1 MCTSLP
7 GFEPGIFWSV
17 VRRVIRCATSPVLA
31 VARFLLYE
39 PSSVSDLLFVWREI
53 WTACMH
59 YRPKYGDV
67 KPKQPTSPCRVLPL
81 SATGGFSAL
90 KSVYGNVRHMK
101 LCVKCQYCLHCESN
115 HSFRWMP
122 IALKDWTYLLG
133 GLAAD
138 VFQEK
143 CEQNE
148 KVLARRIWTTDLR
161 MSIWYFQLQS
171 SALPTELSRDALV
184 GRKIRRHKVVPG
196 TDMYV
201 AKPLPLRTELH
212 VVYVMT
218 LVLIDLRSVCVF
230 ALRNNMLNGKMC
242 SIGGC
247 KRTQAWH
254 PHHIYN
260 ISIKAV
266 LIWSL

>member
-31 VARFLLYE
+31 VARFSLYK

-67 KPKQPTSPCRVLPL
+67 KPKQPTSPCRVLLL

-122 IALKDWTYLLG
+122 IALKDWTYILG

-161 MSIWYFQLQS
+161 ISSWYFQLQS
-171 SALPTELSRDALV
+171 SALPTDLSRDA
-184 GRKIRRHKVVPG
+184 
-196 TDMYV
+196 
-201 AKPLPLRTELH
+201 
-212 VVYVMT
+212 
-218 LVLIDLRSVCVF
+218 
-230 ALRNNMLNGKMC
+230 
-242 SIGGC
+242 
-247 KRTQAWH
+247 
-254 PHHIYN
+254 
-260 ISIKAV
+260 
-266 LIWSL
+266 

>member
-1 MCTSLP
+1 MHA
-7 GFEPGIFWSV
+7 FRW
-17 VRRVIRCATSPVLA
+17 RAVLTM
-31 VARFLLYE
+31 ARFSLYK

-67 KPKQPTSPCRVLPL
+67 KPKQPTSPCRVLLL

-122 IALKDWTYLLG
+122 IALKDWTCILG

-184 GRKIRRHKVVPG
+184 GRKIRRHKLVPG
-196 TDMYV
+196 TDMYSMSPSLYLYV
-201 AKPLPLRTELH
+201 QNYMQCMLWPWYWLICGLFVCLPCATTCWMER
-212 VVYVMT
+212 
-218 LVLIDLRSVCVF
+218 C
-230 ALRNNMLNGKMC
+230 A
-242 SIGGC
+242 
-247 KRTQAWH
+247 Q
-254 PHHIYN
+254 
-260 ISIKAV
+260 
-266 LIWSL
+266 

>member
-1 MCTSLP
+1 MYELARIRTWNLLICSQTRYPLRHQPRADNGKIFISL
-7 GFEPGIFWSV
+7 
-17 VRRVIRCATSPVLA
+17 
-31 VARFLLYE
+31 YK

-67 KPKQPTSPCRVLPL
+67 KPKQPTSPCRVLLL

-122 IALKDWTYLLG
+122 IALKDWTYILG

-161 MSIWYFQLQS
+161 ISSWYFQLQS
-171 SALPTELSRDALV
+171 SALPTELSRDALY
-184 GRKIRRHKVVPG
+184 GRKIRRH
-196 TDMYV
+196 
-201 AKPLPLRTELH
+201 
-212 VVYVMT
+212 
-218 LVLIDLRSVCVF
+218 
-230 ALRNNMLNGKMC
+230 
-242 SIGGC
+242 
-247 KRTQAWH
+247 
-254 PHHIYN
+254 
-260 ISIKAV
+260 
-266 LIWSL
+266 

>member
-1 MCTSLP
+1 MIERHKNVYELARIRTWNLLIRSQTRYPLRHKPRADNGKIFISL
-7 GFEPGIFWSV
+7 
-17 VRRVIRCATSPVLA
+17 
-31 VARFLLYE
+31 YK

-67 KPKQPTSPCRVLPL
+67 KPKQPTSPCRVLLL

-122 IALKDWTYLLG
+122 IALKDWTYILG

-161 MSIWYFQLQS
+161 ISSWYFQLQS
-171 SALPTELSRDALV
+171 SALPTDLSRDA
-184 GRKIRRHKVVPG
+184 
-196 TDMYV
+196 
-201 AKPLPLRTELH
+201 
-212 VVYVMT
+212 
-218 LVLIDLRSVCVF
+218 
-230 ALRNNMLNGKMC
+230 
-242 SIGGC
+242 
-247 KRTQAWH
+247 
-254 PHHIYN
+254 
-260 ISIKAV
+260 
-266 LIWSL
+266 

>member
-17 VRRVIRCATSPVLA
+17 VRRVIRCATSPVLTM
-31 VARFLLYE
+31 ARFSLYK

-67 KPKQPTSPCRVLPL
+67 KPKQPTSPCRVLLL

-122 IALKDWTYLLG
+122 IALKDWTYILG

-148 KVLARRIWTTDLR
+148 KSSREADLNHRPKDVNLIFPTTVLRSTNWAIARC
-161 MSIWYFQLQS
+161 
-171 SALPTELSRDALV
+171 V
-184 GRKIRRHKVVPG
+184 GR
-196 TDMYV
+196 
-201 AKPLPLRTELH
+201 AKNKT
-212 VVYVMT
+212 T
-218 LVLIDLRSVCVF
+218 
-230 ALRNNMLNGKMC
+230 
-242 SIGGC
+242 
-247 KRTQAWH
+247 
-254 PHHIYN
+254 
-260 ISIKAV
+260 
-266 LIWSL
+266 